1 MPQLLSKIK
10 REMRKLMEVKR
21 NKLWPKKV
29 LVLNQKPIK
38 LLICGRRGLL
48 RREKNFLCPKITM
61 AEDQDSIQSSLN
73 V

>member
-1 MPQLLSKIK
+1 MPLLLSKIK
-10 REMRKLMEVKR
+10 REMRKLMGVKR
-21 NKLWPKKV
+21 NKLRPKKV

-48 RREKNFLCPKITM
+48 RRAKNFLCPKITM
-61 AEDQDSIQSSLN
+61 AVDQDSIQSSLN